1 MPVDNVPTSNQ
12 HYNDIA
18 DLNDAEILLTKHIV
32 SFEIVSSENLYDE
45 DEDRILRAFKFN
57 RGVKEFEV
65 VIHPDFYIKAASK
78 RTPIE
83 LMVDIN
89 IVLVDY
95 LYDILPYINAGSD
108 NDK

>member
-18 DLNDAEILLTKHIV
+18 DLNDAEILLKKHIS

-57 RGVKEFEV
+57 RGIREFDV
-65 VIHPDFYIKAASK
+65 VIHPDFYIKSASR
-78 RTPIE
+78 RTPVQ
-83 LMVDIN
+83 LMLDIN
-89 IVLVDY
+89 MILVDY
-95 LYDILPYINAGSD
+95 LYDILPYINVGAQD
-108 NDK
+108 DK